1 MILRAG
7 QAAVASLPDSAFRA
21 TAPTLNFEELVQR
34 YQGPLLR
41 FLYGVVSDRELA
53 ADLCQDTFLSAFRA
67 FQRLDPDARLDAWL
81 YTIALNHARGV
92 LRRRRLL
99 RWVPFVK
106 AVHDRAA
113 GRDLAS
119 RVVEHEQ
126 IDEVLGE
133 LPVDQ
138 RACLVLHA
146 EGYRYAEIARV
157 LGCSVGAVKLRIFRA
172 RRHLLQVYGRAA
184 VADLEEGV

>member
-7 QAAVASLPDSAFRA
+7 QVAIASVPDSAFRA
-21 TAPTLNFEELVQR
+21 TSPRTLNFEELVQR

-41 FLYGVVSDRELA
+41 FLYGLVGDRELA
-53 ADLCQDTFLSAFRA
+53 ADLCQDTFLSAFGA
-67 FQRLDPDARLDAWL
+67 SQRLDPDACLDAWL
-81 YTIALNHARGV
+81 YTIALNHVRGV

-106 AVHDRAA
+106 TIHDRAA

-126 IDEVLGE
+126 HV
-133 LPVDQ
+133 
-138 RACLVLHA
+138 
-146 EGYRYAEIARV
+146 
-157 LGCSVGAVKLRIFRA
+157 
-172 RRHLLQVYGRAA
+172 
-184 VADLEEGV
+184 